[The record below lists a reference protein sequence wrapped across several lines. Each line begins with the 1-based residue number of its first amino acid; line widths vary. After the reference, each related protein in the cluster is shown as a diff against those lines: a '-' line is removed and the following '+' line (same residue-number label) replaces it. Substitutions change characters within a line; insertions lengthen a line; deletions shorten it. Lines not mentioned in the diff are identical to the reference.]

1 MKMTDSTW
9 RLILSP
15 PASGAWN
22 MALDEAILEAAAS
35 KVSPPTLRLYSWSPP
50 CLSLGNAQPF
60 SQIDHD
66 RLMDFGWDIVRRAT
80 GGRAILHTDELTY
93 SVSAPLEDRNFEG
106 GVLQGYKYLSAGLI
120 TALSILGLEVELQ
133 PEVALS
139 EQDRS
144 QPVCFEFPSSYEI
157 TVAGKKLV
165 GSAQLRRKGGLLQH
179 GSLPLSGD
187 IGRIAF
193 VLAMEDENERE
204 LSHRR
209 VHERAS
215 TLESSLGQDVTWA
228 QVSDAMIRGFS
239 DALGLRFENA
249 APTEVE
255 ISRAEELKQER
266 YGNRIWTERI

>member
-1 MKMTDSTW
+1 MKFADSTW

-22 MALDEAILEAAAS
+22 MALDEAILEAAAA
-35 KVSPPTLRLYSWSPP
+35 KGSPPTLRLYSWSPP
-50 CLSLGNAQPF
+50 CISLGNAQPI
-60 SQIDHD
+60 SQIDHN
-66 RLMDFGWDIVRRAT
+66 RLSNFSWDIVRRAT
-80 GGRAILHTDELTY
+80 GGRAILHSDELTY
-93 SVSAPLEDRNFEG
+93 SVSAPLENPSFEG

-120 TALSILGLEVELQ
+120 ATLSILGLEVELQ
-133 PEVALS
+133 PEVVLS

-144 QPVCFEFPSSYEI
+144 QPICFEFPSSYEI

-187 IGRIAF
+187 IGRIAL
-193 VLAMEDENERE
+193 VLRMENEGQRE
-204 LSHRR
+204 LARAR

-215 TLESSLGQDVTWA
+215 TLEGSLGQEVTWA
-228 QVSDAMIRGFS
+228 QVSDAMMRGFS
-239 DALGLRFENA
+239 DALGISFERA
-249 APTEVE
+249 SPTEGEVE
-255 ISRAEELKQER
+255 RAKELKQER